1 MTDVRDFM
9 IDPSPRSRM
18 RPLLFVLALAALGLA
33 AWFGW
38 KNLSVEREPNRSG
51 PIKANDIQGT
61 WAWLGRENCK
71 AFFRTL
77 SFSGDR
83 IYTRDDGQGLLD
95 VQGAVYKLMPSANDN
110 VGNPV
115 VSVAYQ
121 LGGNNYEARYKFTS
135 RNEMSLIDD
144 LKNGERNPQIDRARG
159 RPLMRCSQRDPMPEI
174 GSTLQ
179 PFTDDTEIESAPQ

>member
-1 MTDVRDFM
+1 MTDTSEFM
-9 IDPSPRSRM
+9 SDPTPRSKL
-18 RPLLFVLALAALGLA
+18 RPLLFALALVALGLV
-33 AWFGW
+33 AWLGW
-38 KNLSVEREPNRSG
+38 KSLKIEREPNRSG

-61 WAWLGRENCK
+61 WAWLGQENCK

-95 VQGAVYKLMPSANDN
+95 VQGAVYKLIPNTNGSA
-110 VGNPV
+110 GNPV
-115 VSVAYQ
+115 VSVTYQ
-121 LGGNNYEARYKFTS
+121 LGGNNYEARYRFTS
-135 RNEMSLIDD
+135 RNEISLIDD

-159 RPLMRCSQRDPMPEI
+159 RPLMRCPQRDPMPEI

-179 PFTDDTEIESAPQ
+179 PFTDDTEIESATQ